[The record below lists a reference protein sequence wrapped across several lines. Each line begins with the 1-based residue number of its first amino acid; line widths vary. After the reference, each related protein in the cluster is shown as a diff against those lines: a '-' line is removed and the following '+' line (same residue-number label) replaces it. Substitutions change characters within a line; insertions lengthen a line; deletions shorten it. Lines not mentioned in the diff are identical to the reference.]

1 MSEQQEVENSLQEN
15 HENEIP
21 VNESNPEINNLIK
34 DDASKKL
41 KHGHEII
48 SEEENKKY
56 FLEFINKS
64 DLIKIILVEK
74 DIFPYKTYELSTS
87 LEELQPKNDFFK
99 SFNSVNDLIE
109 ELNNPNSSI
118 NFSIFKKQ
126 ANVIELFF
134 VFPIEGEDNTMEIE
148 LNANQINDR
157 EMFRQLFEKYK
168 SIKQEQ
174 EEDVTQLKNRM
185 NKIEEILTNMQKE
198 QERIKEEERLEKER
212 LEKERLEKEMENE
225 EHNEQE
231 KDENEGNENMSK
243 KGEVENKN
251 NKKLI
256 NEVNFSNKESKK
268 SFQKDNKNIKKGKP
282 EKKKQDKNINNSKKK
297 ITSI

>member
-1 MSEQQEVENSLQEN
+1 MSDQQEVENSLQEN

-126 ANVIELFF
+126 TNVIELFF

-297 ITSI
+297 IK

>member
-126 ANVIELFF
+126 TNVIELFF

-212 LEKERLEKEMENE
+212 LEKERLENEMENE

-297 ITSI
+297 IK

>member
-109 ELNNPNSSI
+109 VLNNPNSSI

-126 ANVIELFF
+126 TNVIELFF

>member
-126 ANVIELFF
+126 TNVIELFF

-243 KGEVENKN
+243 KGEVENKDG
-251 NKKLI
+251 KKQI
-256 NEVNFSNKESKK
+256 NEINFSNKESKK
-268 SFQKDNKNIKKGKP
+268 SLQKEKDKNIKKGKP
-282 EKKKQDKNINNSKKK
+282 EKKKQDKNINN
-297 ITSI
+297 T

>member
-109 ELNNPNSSI
+109 VLNNPNSSI

-126 ANVIELFF
+126 TNVIELFF

-198 QERIKEEERLEKER
+198 QERIKEEERFEKER

-297 ITSI
+297 IK

>member
-126 ANVIELFF
+126 TNVIELFF

-268 SFQKDNKNIKKGKP
+268 SFQKNNKNIKKGKP

-297 ITSI
+297 IK